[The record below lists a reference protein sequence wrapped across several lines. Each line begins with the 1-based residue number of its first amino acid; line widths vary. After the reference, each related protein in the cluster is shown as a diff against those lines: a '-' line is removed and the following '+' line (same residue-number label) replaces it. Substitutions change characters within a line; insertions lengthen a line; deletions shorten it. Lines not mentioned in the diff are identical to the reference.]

1 MDQLKLPIDV
11 VEGHLGELV
20 LQIPWSNLKNKP
32 VKVLINNVFLVAV
45 PKLEKGYDAAEE
57 ERRELLLKL
66 NKLEDLEVADRIHE
80 TENLSPEEIRKNQSF
95 TDSLVTKIIDNL
107 QITINNI
114 HIRYEDNY
122 SVPGHE
128 FSIGISLEE
137 LSAVS
142 TNEGWQPSF
151 LADNQ
156 VVTHKLA
163 TLGSLSLYWNTDSQS
178 TRDMPHDE
186 LIEFMKKA
194 AESDPAV
201 TNCFQYILRPVS
213 GVGHITLNKDATAG
227 PKTKA
232 QLLFDELAFV
242 FDSDQYRDMLWTVEL
257 FNVYQLSRDFQK
269 LRPKIPIK
277 EDPKAWFRYVAK
289 CVLSEVHQKRKE
301 WTWDY
306 ILERRNDRIR
316 YVELFKKKT
325 VGSPILLPEE
335 LEEFNNL
342 EKKTSFEDLRFYRT
356 IAKSQLRKEKALLKP
371 QQTAPKDNSWSSW
384 IWGAK
389 PADNTATESE
399 ASENADVVMTEEQR
413 MELYEAIEWDEKQAI
428 IDAID
433 IPKDAVTMEIEAAL
447 KSGSFRLRRNP
458 HGDVQDVVTVLFNGF
473 NSAFHNRP
481 DSYTAD
487 ISLHELRVDDGSQD
501 TLYKQVVTVKSIG
514 TDILPDL
521 TETNSETC
529 SDSEELIAPSSVDK
543 DAFFWLSFENNPL
556 DGNADS
562 NLFIK
567 MKSITIFY
575 NTKFLEN
582 IARFFRPPKAHLE
595 TIGAIINAAG
605 ATVEEIRDQ
614 TRIGLEYALQ
624 QHKTVNLKL
633 DMQAPLIVIPL
644 DANSWSSPCAIID
657 AGHISAVSHLVGKGV
672 IEEVNKKKSMVYT
685 NSDWKRLESLM
696 YDKFNVQ
703 LHNTQFLIGSNVRD
717 TMRELHNGVSD
728 TPCSV
733 LDRINMDFLVEISI
747 LPEAHSLTKFKV
759 SGNLPKF
766 VASMSDAK
774 YKIMMQIVDVVIPNF
789 NFEDEDEEVEEPT
802 LRINNGESSEPT
814 QKSLSRAQTLA
825 DSSAHE
831 FAPKS
836 LSRSSTFAAGSNKG
850 HDAYVAP
857 LGRARGF
864 SIVPLAPILPDI
876 DSEEESTPLPAPVG
890 PKNSDQK
897 IFEFNFRV
905 DKVEMFLYRCTD
917 PLTLQQEPLVDMV
930 LESFDLYYY
939 FKDGEM
945 LADVVLKSLCIEDY
959 VQKNV
964 DPELRKFATSIENS
978 ESSESD
984 ELFKVKYKRVNT
996 GKIDSIGNVIN
1007 DQLIDVTLST
1017 IKFVINPKSFLSI
1030 LDFIITTFT
1039 SPEVPPPS
1047 ESNQLALPSTDTSTT
1062 SDSVA
1067 KIDITV
1073 DLHGIILLLNDDG
1086 IKLATTKLDSAF
1098 VKVFMIPESMKVEA
1112 RIGKLTLH
1120 DEVNSGIE
1128 RDSMLRKL
1136 ISIEGNDLADFKYET
1151 FPPGTAT
1158 NNIYNSSIFFHA
1170 GSIKFHVVEEPFSR
1184 IMQFGSKFVQMKALF
1199 DSARQVA
1206 YNQANQIEDANKIH
1220 FDIHINTPILVFPKI
1235 IISHGETKCDTLVA
1249 HLGEIYANNEYIHF
1263 PEDPTG
1269 PLANHIS
1276 FGIRSTRL
1284 FSKFHFPDSV
1294 QALEIIDNFGMSFD
1308 LSYVEPYKGI
1318 TRPVTIITGTLTET
1332 TVRITE
1338 LQYQFLME
1346 MSSNV
1351 AGIFAGDGGLQ
1362 DEEMNDL
1369 EEELKQ
1375 QKHIESVGI
1384 SRPIS
1389 PSTDFTV
1396 SKVDFSFEIEKL
1408 ALSLY
1413 TNTAS
1418 VASEDLE
1425 TTSLSKFTVDDL
1437 GVKLRMKASG
1447 DLESDVHIK
1456 AFTVHDTRS
1465 VKDNKFSEIIPSAT
1479 HGEYQFMCNVTM
1491 VGPPEDRL
1499 LKAVLTVDSPRM
1511 ILAMDYLFALKAFL
1525 MYGFPPPDSLAEST
1539 EDLLLEDDEEEGDV
1553 PPPQQPQSA
1562 MKIHYH
1568 VNIVDASVI
1577 LIANPKLIDSE
1588 AIVLKTEHFVLS
1600 QEQTM
1605 VMSVSKVGVFLCK
1618 MNAFDRNRLRILDD
1632 FSLVV
1637 SIDDRDASP
1646 TAEISKIDISVEPL
1660 VLRLALRDILLVLDI
1675 VKRANILSSEVDA
1688 QQDITE
1694 QQKETPK
1701 YSRFSK
1707 RKRLRRSSVSLRRS
1721 EMQQSIFSGAT
1732 SITRSRAGFTEEN
1745 EIIVRG
1751 QRLNAEF
1758 DGLRLVLIGAFNELP
1773 ILDMCAKA
1781 FTVNVRDWS
1790 SNLTVETSIE
1800 TFVNIYNSEKSAWEP
1815 LVEPWD
1821 LGLHVARSLENNN
1834 TTVNVFS
1841 RKLMELT
1848 ITSQTIATISRA
1860 VEFISDDVGD
1870 DFLLRPRDDVAPYRI
1885 LNQTG
1890 YSIEIWV
1897 DGNDKDGNKD
1907 SDMRREVIPD
1917 NEEIPWRFYDWN
1929 TVRENLSTDA
1939 QKVNLGVRLLNSP
1952 YEPIR
1957 NISVTRVG
1965 EHLHVLSPRI
1975 RRVNHQLLCE
1985 VIMDGSIKRIVLR
1998 SALTFVN
2005 QTQAPMVISVGRS
2018 GNMPP
2023 LETSNAE
2030 GVTPTQGHVRLTAPL
2045 TWELNPGDS
2054 RAIPIEYMYENP
2066 IDIKPFDHLPFRWSD
2081 QPLYWKDMLAGPRS
2095 VVCPPQ
2101 DSSTGTY
2108 FYVQAS
2114 AVYDKSLPPPK
2125 TYPHMKVVLS
2135 APLEIVNLLPF
2146 DLVYRVYDKTV
2157 KKEWTNS
2164 VNQGKTSS
2172 MHVVQLSHFLM
2183 LNVHPQQGEYD
2194 STDFAVINTNK
2205 AGDFK
2210 RENTLVTRS
2219 RDGQRLTLRLHFVE
2233 EEGKGLKVM
2242 IYSPYI
2248 VLNKTGLDVKILEKF
2263 NTATSQVFNV
2273 TSTRNGHEVVQKK
2286 AVPKMWSFD
2295 RDSNKRAIIKVG
2307 DSKWSEEIS
2316 FDTIGKDSDIVISS
2330 TTRQSEIH
2338 VGAHIAEGQGMYK
2351 LTKIVTLTPRF
2362 IVHNKLKDD
2371 IQIRDTGSSEAIVV
2385 KSNGVQPIHFLRRSS
2400 KMQLS
2405 ASFFGATSQWTAP
2418 FVISNIGRIHLRV
2431 YQHGKGYGLLKIDV
2445 LMEGATLYVHIDEA
2459 GFNWPYSI
2467 RNFTDRPFRFYQA
2480 NPYVDDAGIEL
2491 PRNPQFTP
2499 VVYLIPPKSVM
2510 PYAWDYPAE
2519 SLKEL
2524 VIEANGR
2531 ERRVQLAEIGNL
2543 PPMKVPGSRNQ
2554 APCIV
2559 DLNVVADGPTQTLV
2573 LSNYDPEVSLY
2584 KLKNNAS
2591 QTSIASST
2599 APTEAFSVQEDEG
2612 DITLNVNVKFEG
2624 IGVSLINRR
2633 MQELCYMTLRGIEFN
2648 FKTSDLYDTFSI
2660 KMKWMQIDNQLFGGV
2675 YPIILFPSVVP
2686 QTGKE
2691 MEAHPTFS
2699 SSVTRVRDENHGVLY
2714 IKFFTVLLQQITLE
2728 MDEDFLFAAID
2739 FYNSYME
2746 GQRRHVDKLCDD
2758 DLHIPEPLNDT
2769 EGLDLYFEILNLQ
2782 PAQMDL
2788 SFVRTEHVN
2797 AEEKTDSQTALG
2809 FFLNALTMAIG
2820 NINDAPVRLN
2830 ALVMENVRT
2839 PFPLLMQSVS
2849 AHYRQEFMNQIHKI
2863 LGSAD
2868 FLGNP
2873 VGLFNNLS
2881 SGFMDMFYEPYQG
2894 YILNDRPQELGI
2906 GIAKGGISFMKKSI
2920 FGFSDSIS
2928 KVTGSIS
2935 KGLTAATMDRS
2946 FQDQRRMK
2954 MGRNR
2959 PKHALNGLTSAAN
2972 SLVDGITSGVT
2983 GLALAPVRGATEEG
2997 AAGFFKGLG
3006 KGLIGLPTKTAIGIF
3021 DFANSLSEG
3030 VKNTTTI
3037 FDGNA
3042 IERIRPPRHFSHDGI
3057 IRPYNLRNSQG
3068 QEWLKMCNN
3077 SEFFNERYLAH
3088 LTLSESEMVV
3098 MVTFMRIMLLNTSTM
3113 TTEWEVMFR
3122 DLQTIAMERTG
3133 LALILRGG
3141 VQGPFIP
3148 IPDSSS
3154 RKYLYKE
3161 IGIAVM
3167 EYNRKY
3173 QAVS

>member
-1 MDQLKLPIDV
+1 M
-11 VEGHLGELV
+11 
-20 LQIPWSNLKNKP
+20 
-32 VKVLINNVFLVAV
+32 
-45 PKLEKGYDAAEE
+45 
-57 ERRELLLKL
+57 
-66 NKLEDLEVADRIHE
+66 EDLELADRIHD

-114 HIRYEDNY
+114 HIRYEDNS

-128 FSIGISLEE
+128 FSIGISLKEI
-137 LSAVS
+137 SAVS
-142 TNEGWQPSF
+142 TNENWEPSF
-151 LADNQ
+151 LTDTK
-156 VVTHKLA
+156 VITHKLA
-163 TLGSLSLYWNTDSQS
+163 TLGSLSLYWNTDSKS
-178 TRDMPHDE
+178 TRDFSHEE
-186 LIEFMKKA
+186 LIEYMKKA
-194 AESDPAV
+194 AESDPTL
-201 TNCFQYILRPVS
+201 TNSFQYILRPVS
-213 GVGHITLNKDATAG
+213 GVGHITLNKDASAG

-242 FDSDQYRDMLWTVEL
+242 FDSDQYRDMLWTAEL
-257 FNVYQLSRDFQK
+257 FNVYQLSREFQRF
-269 LRPKIPIK
+269 RPKMAIK
-277 EDPKAWFRYVAK
+277 DDPKAWFKYAAN
-289 CVLSEVHQKRKE
+289 CVLSEIHQKRKE
-301 WTWDY
+301 WSWDY
-306 ILERRNDRIR
+306 ILEHRKERIR
-316 YVELFKKKT
+316 YVELFKKRT
-325 VGSPILLPEE
+325 VASPPLTLEE
-335 LEEFNNL
+335 IDEFNNI
-342 EKKTSFEDLRFYRT
+342 ETKTSFEDLRFYRT

-371 QQTAPKDNSWSSW
+371 Q
-384 IWGAK
+384 K
-389 PADNTATESE
+389 PASKENNTWSGWFWNKNTNAAAISTANSDGSTDNNE
-399 ASENADVVMTEEQR
+399 VVMTEEQR
-413 MELYEAIEWDEKQAI
+413 KELYEAIEWDEKKAI

-433 IPKDAVTMEIEAAL
+433 IPKDTVTMEIEAAL
-447 KSGSFRLRRNP
+447 KSGSFRLRTNP
-458 HGDVQDVVTVLFNGF
+458 HGDVRDVVTILFNGF
-473 NSAFHNRP
+473 NSSFYNRP
-481 DSYTAD
+481 DSYTANL
-487 ISLHELRVDDGSQD
+487 SLHELRVDDGSED
-501 TLYKQVVTVKSIG
+501 TLYKQIVTVKSIG
-514 TDILPDL
+514 THFIPDF
-521 TETNSETC
+521 SEDHPDKC
-529 SDSEELIAPSSVDK
+529 STDVESSVDQ
-543 DAFFWLSFENNPL
+543 DAFFWLSFESNPL
-556 DGNADS
+556 DGSADS

-575 NTKFLEN
+575 NTGFLEN
-582 IARFFRPPKAHLE
+582 IARFFRPPKNHLE
-595 TIGAIINAAG
+595 TIGAIMNAAG

-624 QHKTVNLKL
+624 QHKTVNLVI
-633 DMQAPLIVIPL
+633 DMQAPLIVMPL
-644 DANSWSSPCAIID
+644 DPTSWASPCAIID
-657 AGHISAVSHLVGKGV
+657 AGHISAISHLVGKEV
-672 IEEVNKKKSMVYT
+672 IEEVKKKKTMVYT
-685 NSDWKRLESLM
+685 DNDWKRLESLM

-717 TMRELHNGVSD
+717 TMRQLHNGVSD
-728 TPCSV
+728 DPSSV
-733 LDRINMDFLVEISI
+733 LDRINMDFLVEVSI
-747 LPEAHSLTKFKV
+747 LPEAHSLTKFKI

-774 YKIMMQIVDVVIPNF
+774 YKIMMQIVDVCIPNF
-789 NFEDEDEEVEEPT
+789 NFDAEDDG
-802 LRINNGESSEPT
+802 N
-814 QKSLSRAQTLA
+814 KS
-825 DSSAHE
+825 
-831 FAPKS
+831 PKKND
-836 LSRSSTFAAGSNKG
+836 TKDGSNKESDSYS
-850 HDAYVAP
+850 HN
-857 LGRARGF
+857 LGRSRAF
-864 SIVPLAPILPDI
+864 SIAPSSIPILPDI
-876 DSEEESTPLPAPVG
+876 DSDTEEEPAP
-890 PKNSDQK
+890 PEPTLKNSDQK

-905 DKVEMFLYRCTD
+905 DRVEMFLHRCTD
-917 PLTLQQEPLVDMV
+917 PVSLKQEPLVDMI

-939 FKDGEM
+939 YKDGEM

-959 VQKNV
+959 VQNNV
-964 DPELRKFATSIENS
+964 DSELRKFATSLENADS
-978 ESSESD
+978 GLN

-996 GKIDSIGNVIN
+996 GKVDTLGNDIN

-1039 SPEVPPPS
+1039 SPAETPDNS
-1047 ESNQLALPSTDTSTT
+1047 QLTLPSPTS
-1062 SDSVA
+1062 SSNSEEDHDSVA

-1098 VKVFMIPESMKVEA
+1098 VKVFMVPETMKVEA
-1112 RIGKLTLH
+1112 RIGKFTLH
-1120 DEVNSGIE
+1120 DEVNNGINRE
-1128 RDSMLRKL
+1128 SMLRKL
-1136 ISIEGNDLADFKYET
+1136 ISIEGSDLADFNYQT
-1151 FPPGTAT
+1151 FAPGTT
-1158 NNIYNSSIFFHA
+1158 SNIYNSLIKFHA
-1170 GSIKFHVVEEPFSR
+1170 GSIKFNVVEEPFAR
-1184 IMQFGSKFVQMKALF
+1184 IMNFGSKFAQMKALF

-1220 FDIHINTPILVFPKI
+1220 FDFHISTPILVFPKI
-1235 IISHGETKCDTLVA
+1235 KFSHGETLCDTIVA
-1249 HLGEIYANNEYIHF
+1249 HLGEMYANNEYIHF
-1263 PEDPTG
+1263 QEDPDG
-1269 PLANHIS
+1269 PLANHIQ

-1284 FSKFHFPDSV
+1284 FSKFHFPNTI
-1294 QALEIIDNFGMSFD
+1294 QKLEIIDNFDMSFD
-1308 LSYVEPYKGI
+1308 VSYVEPYDGI
-1318 TRPVTIITGTLTET
+1318 SRPITIVTGSLSET

-1338 LQYQFLME
+1338 LQYRFLME
-1346 MSSNV
+1346 MSTSV
-1351 AGIFAGDGGLQ
+1351 AGIFGGDGGIPD
-1362 DEEMNDL
+1362 DEMINL

-1375 QKHIESVGI
+1375 QKHIGNVGL

-1389 PSTDFTV
+1389 PNTSNYTV
-1396 SKVDFSFEIEKL
+1396 SKMDLSFEVPKL

-1413 TNTAS
+1413 TNTAN

-1425 TTSLSKFTVDDL
+1425 STSLSKFTVDDL
-1437 GVKLRMKASG
+1437 GAKLRMKASG
-1447 DLESDVHIK
+1447 DLESDVHMK

-1491 VGPPEDRL
+1491 TGPVENRI

-1511 ILAMDYLFALKAFL
+1511 ILAMDYLFAVKAFL
-1525 MYGFPPPDSLAEST
+1525 LYGFPPAVEDPVT
-1539 EDLLLEDDEEEGDV
+1539 EDITEDMLIEDEGGDTTS
-1553 PPPQQPQSA
+1553 QSTQPSS
-1562 MKIHYH
+1562 MKIYYH
-1568 VNIVDASVI
+1568 VNVVDASVI
-1577 LIANPKLIDSE
+1577 LLANPKLVDSE
-1588 AIVLKTEHFVLS
+1588 AIVLKAEHFVLS
-1600 QEQTM
+1600 QEETM

-1637 SIDDRDASP
+1637 AIDNRGSSP
-1646 TAEISKIDISVEPL
+1646 TAEISKIDITVEPL
-1660 VLRLALRDILLVLDI
+1660 VLRLALRDIILALDI
-1675 VKRANILSSEVDA
+1675 IKRVNIMSSEIDA
-1688 QQDITE
+1688 KQNVE
-1694 QQKETPK
+1694 PLKEAPR

-1707 RKRLRRSSVSLRRS
+1707 RRKIRRSSISRKSDISVLK
-1721 EMQQSIFSGAT
+1721 QPIAPVT
-1732 SITRSRAGFTEEN
+1732 SSSTRVADD
-1745 EIIVRG
+1745 IDIVVRG
-1751 QRLNAEF
+1751 QRLSAEF
-1758 DGLRLVLIGAFNELP
+1758 DGLRLVLIGTFNELP
-1773 ILDMCAKA
+1773 MLDMCAKA

-1815 LVEPWD
+1815 LIEPWD
-1821 LGLHVARSLENNN
+1821 LGFHVARSVENNN
-1834 TTVNVFS
+1834 TTVNLFS

-1848 ITSQTIATISRA
+1848 ITSQTISSISHA
-1860 VEFISDDVGD
+1860 VEFISDDID
-1870 DFLLRPRDDVAPYRI
+1870 DNFLLRPRDDVAPYRI

-1890 YSIEIWV
+1890 YSVEVWI
-1897 DGNDKDGNKD
+1897 DGNSKN
-1907 SDMRREVIPD
+1907 EVQTSATIPD

-1957 NISVTRVG
+1957 NISVTTVG
-1965 EHLHVLSPRI
+1965 EHLYTLNPRI
-1975 RRVNHQLLCE
+1975 RRINHRLLCE
-1985 VIMDGSIKRIVLR
+1985 VSMDHSIKRIVLR

-2005 QTQAPMVISVGRS
+2005 NTQAPMVISIGRS
-2018 GNMPP
+2018 GSIDAPNDTGAISAHP
-2023 LETSNAE
+2023 SKK
-2030 GVTPTQGHVRLTAPL
+2030 LTTPL

-2054 RAIPIEYMYENP
+2054 RAIPIEYMYDNP
-2066 IDIKPFDHLPFRWSD
+2066 IDVKPFDHLPFNWSE
-2081 QPLYWKDMLAGPRS
+2081 QPIYWKDLLAGSCS
-2095 VVCPPQ
+2095 VVCPPK
-2101 DSSTGTY
+2101 DESTGTY
-2108 FYVQAS
+2108 FYVQAA
-2114 AVYDKSLPPPK
+2114 AVYDKSLPLPK
-2125 TYPHMKVVLS
+2125 VYPHMKVVLA

-2146 DLVYRVYDKTV
+2146 DFVYRVYDKTV
-2157 KKEWTNS
+2157 KKEWTNTIK
-2164 VNQGKTSS
+2164 QGKTGS
-2172 MHVVQLSHFLM
+2172 MHVIQLSHFLM
-2183 LNVHPQQGEYD
+2183 LNVHPLEGDYEN
-2194 STDFAVINTNK
+2194 TDFAVINTNK
-2205 AGDFK
+2205 TGDFK
-2210 RENTLVTRS
+2210 REDTLVTRS
-2219 RDGQRLTLRLHFVE
+2219 IDGQRLTLKLHFIE
-2233 EEGKGLKVM
+2233 EEGRGLKVM
-2242 IYSPYI
+2242 VYSPYI
-2248 VLNKTGLDVKILEKF
+2248 ILNKTGLDVKILEKF
-2263 NTATSQVFNV
+2263 NTATSRVFND
-2273 TSTRNGHEVVQKK
+2273 TATRNGQEVLHKK

-2295 RDSNKRAIIKVG
+2295 RDSNKRALIKVG

-2316 FDTIGKDSDIVISS
+2316 FDTIGKDSDVVIQSN
-2330 TTRQSEIH
+2330 TRQSEIH
-2338 VGAHIAEGQGMYK
+2338 VGVHITEGQGIYK

-2362 IVHNKLKDD
+2362 VVHNKLKDD
-2371 IQIRDTGSSEAIVV
+2371 IQIRDTGSSDIVVV
-2385 KSNGVQPIHFLRRSS
+2385 KSNSVQPVHFLRRSS
-2400 KMQLS
+2400 NMQLS
-2405 ASFFGATSQWTAP
+2405 ACFFGATSQWTAP

-2431 YQHGKGYGLLKIDV
+2431 YQHGKGYGLLKIDI
-2445 LMEGATLYVHIDEA
+2445 LMEDATLYIHIDEA
-2459 GFNWPYSI
+2459 GNNWPYSI
-2467 RNFTDRPFRFYQA
+2467 RNFTDRPFKFYQA
-2480 NPYVDDAGIEL
+2480 NPYVDEAGIEL
-2491 PRNPQFTP
+2491 PKHPQFTP
-2499 VVYLIPPKSVM
+2499 IVYLIPAKSVM

-2543 PPMKVPGSRNQ
+2543 PPMKVPGDRNQ
-2554 APCIV
+2554 SPCIV

-2573 LSNYDPEVSLY
+2573 LSDYDPEVSLY
-2584 KLKNNAS
+2584 KLKNNPS
-2591 QTSIASST
+2591 QASIASTT
-2599 APTEAFSVQEDEG
+2599 APTEAFSVQDDEG

-2633 MQELCYMTLRGIEFN
+2633 MQELCYMTWRGIEFN
-2648 FKTSDLYDTFSI
+2648 FKTSDLYDTFNI
-2660 KMKWMQIDNQLFGGV
+2660 KIKWIQIDNQLFGGV

-2699 SSVTRVRDENHGVLY
+2699 SSVTRVRDNNHGVIY
-2714 IKFFTVLLQQITLE
+2714 IKFFTILLQQITLE

-2746 GQRRHVDKLCDD
+2746 GQKKNIDVLCDN

-2820 NINDAPVRLN
+2820 NINDAPVQLN
-2830 ALVMENVRT
+2830 ALVMANVRT
-2839 PFPLLMQSVS
+2839 PFPLLLQSIS

-2906 GIAKGGISFMKKSI
+2906 GIAKGGLSFMKKSV

-2928 KVTGSIS
+2928 KMTGSIS
-2935 KGLTAATMDRS
+2935 KGLTAATMDRT
-2946 FQDQRRMK
+2946 FQDQRRNK

-2972 SLVDGITSGVT
+2972 SLVEGITSGVT

-3042 IERIRPPRHFSHDGI
+3042 IERIRPPRSISYDGI
-3057 IRPYNLRNSQG
+3057 IRPYNQRNAQG

-3077 SEFFNERYLAH
+3077 GDFFNDKYLAH
-3088 LTLSESEMVV
+3088 LALAESEMVV
-3098 MVTFMRIMLLNTSTM
+3098 MVTFLRIMLLNTSTM

-3133 LALILRGG
+3133 LALILRGS

-3148 IPDSSS
+3148 VPDASS

-3161 IGIAVM
+3161 IGIAVT

-3173 QAVS
+3173 QTVA